1 MINFV
6 YVAIISAILAAA
18 GTWRVEEWRFAANE
32 KDRIEQQ
39 AKETARKADKID
51 VAAAGHEADKKAIQK
66 QFTPLQKEV
75 EHVVQAP
82 SYNTV
87 CIDDSGMRVL
97 SSAIHG
103 TPTAS
108 EPAGAVPGLK
118 RPGRW
123 DWQSNA
129 SMVSSD
135 GKGL

>member
-6 YVAIISAILAAA
+6 YVALISAILSAI

-32 KDRIEQQ
+32 KDRIELQ

-51 VAAAGHEADKKAIQK
+51 VAAVGHEADKKALQK
-66 QFTPLQKEV
+66 QFAPLQKEV

-82 SYNTV
+82 VYSNI
-87 CIDDSGMRVL
+87 CIDPDGLRVL

-103 TPTAS
+103 TVTAS
-108 EPAGAVPGLK
+108 EPSGAMPGLK

-129 SMVSSD
+129 SLVGGD